1 MMFNINMLMSL
12 AHSEGFSI
20 NTDIFETNVL
30 NLSVVI
36 GVLIYYGRAALA
48 DLLKSRKDNI
58 LKNLEDADNKLRE
71 AEMNLASAK
80 KNFESAKTKAE
91 QIRNQGLILSNQTSK
106 SLLDAV
112 EEDVK
117 RLKASNL
124 STIRFEVEKS
134 INEVV
139 C

>member
-1 MMFNINMLMSL
+1 MQGKLHLLFLRGIIL
-12 AHSEGFSI
+12 A
-20 NTDIFETNVL
+20 TL
-30 NLSVVI
+30 
-36 GVLIYYGRAALA
+36 LA